1 MKFLDE
7 IKIFVKSGNGGSG
20 CCSFR
25 REKFIEYGGPDGG
38 NGGKGGD
45 VIIKCTNSL
54 NTLIDYKYKQHC
66 IAKDGKPGMKK
77 NKTGKNGN
85 DFTINVPVGT
95 EILMDDKKTLIKDLS
110 NENDQ
115 IIIAFGGNG
124 GLGNINYK
132 SSTNRSPRKFSKG
145 ENGEEKWLY
154 LKLKLIADIGITGL
168 PNAGKS
174 SFIKKISAAKPKIG
188 DYPFTT
194 ITPNLAN
201 ILINNKEFTFA
212 DIPGV
217 IEDAHKGKGLGLD
230 FLSHIERC
238 KILLHLIDVT
248 DDKITK
254 NYKIIRNEIKK
265 YKNKVEKKNELIC
278 LTKCDLIDNKELK
291 YKINVLKKICK
302 KDIYYCSNIT
312 GEKIKEVVKK
322 LESLYEKKNN

>member
-7 IKIFVKSGNGGSG
+7 IKIFVKSGSGGSG

-77 NKTGKNGN
+77 NKTGRNGS
-85 DFTINVPVGT
+85 DFTINVPLGT

-110 NENDQ
+110 KENDQ

-154 LKLKLIADIGITGL
+154 LKLKLIADIGIIGL
-168 PNAGKS
+168 PNVGKS

-248 DDKITK
+248 DNKIIK
-254 NYKIIRNEIKK
+254 NYRIIRNEIKK

-278 LTKCDLIDNKELK
+278 LTKCDLLNKNELK
-291 YKINVLKKICK
+291 YKIIELKNGCK
-302 KDIYYCSNIT
+302 KEIYYCSNVT
-312 GEKIKEVVKK
+312 GEGIKKVLQK
-322 LESLYEKKNN
+322 LENLYEKKN

>member
-110 NENDQ
+110 NESDQ

-212 DIPGV
+212 DIPGI

-278 LTKCDLIDNKELK
+278 LTKCDLLNENELK
-291 YKINVLKKICK
+291 YKITELKNVCK
-302 KDIYYCSNIT
+302 KEIYHCSNIT
-312 GEKIKEVVKK
+312 GEGIKRVLTN
-322 LESLYEKKNN
+322 LEKLYEKKN

>member
-45 VIIKCTNSL
+45 VIVKCTNSL

-66 IAKDGKPGMKK
+66 IAKDGRPGMKK

-110 NENDQ
+110 KENDQ
-115 IIIAFGGNG
+115 IIIAFGGKG

-194 ITPNLAN
+194 TTPNLAN

-238 KILLHLIDVT
+238 KILLHLIDVI
-248 DDKITK
+248 DNKIVK

-278 LTKCDLIDNKELK
+278 LTKCDLLDKNELK
-291 YKINVLKKICK
+291 YKITELQNVCK
-302 KDIYYCSNIT
+302 KEIYYCSNIT
-312 GEKIKEVVKK
+312 GEGIKKVLTK
-322 LESLYEKKNN
+322 LENLHEKKN

>member
-7 IKIFVKSGNGGSG
+7 IKIFVKSGSGGSG

-45 VIIKCTNSL
+45 VIIKCSNSL
-54 NTLIDYKYKQHC
+54 NTLIDYKYKPHC
-66 IAKDGKPGMKK
+66 MAKDGKSGMKR

-85 DFTINVPVGT
+85 DFIILVPVGT
-95 EILMDDKKTLIKDLS
+95 EVLMEDKKTLIKDLS
-110 NENDQ
+110 NKNDQ

-132 SSTNRSPRKFSKG
+132 SSTNRSPRKFTKG
-145 ENGEEKWLY
+145 EKSEEKWLY
-154 LKLKLIADIGITGL
+154 LKLKLIADIGIIGL

-174 SFIKKISAAKPKIG
+174 SFIKKISAAKPKIA

-194 ITPNLAN
+194 ITPNLASI
-201 ILINNKEFTFA
+201 ILNNNELTFA

-217 IEDAHKGKGLGLD
+217 IEDAHKGKGLGLN

-238 KILLHLIDVT
+238 KILLHLIDAS
-248 DDKITK
+248 DKDVIK

-265 YKNKVEKKNELIC
+265 YKNKLEKKNELIC
-278 LTKCDLIDNKELK
+278 LTKCDLLEKNELK
-291 YKINVLKKICK
+291 YKINELKKVCK
-302 KDIYYCSNIT
+302 KEIYYCSNIT
-312 GEKIKEVVKK
+312 GEGIETVLRNLEV
-322 LESLYEKKNN
+322 LYGKKN

>member
-110 NENDQ
+110 NESDQ

-217 IEDAHKGKGLGLD
+217 IDDEHKGKGLGLD

-278 LTKCDLIDNKELK
+278 LTKCDLLNENELK
-291 YKINVLKKICK
+291 YKITELKNVCK
-302 KDIYYCSNIT
+302 KEIYHCSNIT
-312 GEKIKEVVKK
+312 GEGIKRVLTN
-322 LESLYEKKNN
+322 LEKLYEKKN

>member
-7 IKIFVKSGNGGSG
+7 IKIFVKSGSGGSG

-45 VIIKCTNSL
+45 IIIKCTNSL

-77 NKTGKNGN
+77 NKTGRNGI
-85 DFTINVPVGT
+85 DFTINVPLGT

-110 NENDQ
+110 KENDQ

-154 LKLKLIADIGITGL
+154 LKLKLIADIGIIGL
-168 PNAGKS
+168 PNVGKS

-248 DDKITK
+248 DNKIIK

-278 LTKCDLIDNKELK
+278 LTKCDLLNKNELK
-291 YKINVLKKICK
+291 YKIIELKNGCK
-302 KDIYYCSNIT
+302 KEIYYCSNVT
-312 GEKIKEVVKK
+312 GEGIKKVLQK
-322 LESLYEKKNN
+322 LENLYEKKN

>member
-45 VIIKCTNSL
+45 VIVKCTNSL

-66 IAKDGKPGMKK
+66 IAKDGRPGMKK

-110 NENDQ
+110 KENDQ

-154 LKLKLIADIGITGL
+154 LKLKLIADIGIIGL

-194 ITPNLAN
+194 TTPNLAN

-238 KILLHLIDVT
+238 KILLHLIDVI
-248 DDKITK
+248 DNKIVK

-278 LTKCDLIDNKELK
+278 LTKCDLLTKNELK
-291 YKINVLKKICK
+291 FKITELQNVCK
-302 KDIYYCSNIT
+302 KEIYYCSNIT
-312 GEKIKEVVKK
+312 GEGIKKVLTK
-322 LESLYEKKNN
+322 LENLHEKKN

>member
-1 MKFLDE
+1 M
-7 IKIFVKSGNGGSG
+7 
-20 CCSFR
+20 
-25 REKFIEYGGPDGG
+25 
-38 NGGKGGD
+38 
-45 VIIKCTNSL
+45 
-54 NTLIDYKYKQHC
+54 
-66 IAKDGKPGMKK
+66 
-77 NKTGKNGN
+77 
-85 DFTINVPVGT
+85 
-95 EILMDDKKTLIKDLS
+95 
-110 NENDQ
+110 
-115 IIIAFGGNG
+115 
-124 GLGNINYK
+124 
-132 SSTNRSPRKFSKG
+132 
-145 ENGEEKWLY
+145 
-154 LKLKLIADIGITGL
+154 

-278 LTKCDLIDNKELK
+278 LTKCDLLDKNELK
-291 YKINVLKKICK
+291 YKITELQNVCK
-302 KDIYYCSNIT
+302 KEIYYCSNIT
-312 GEKIKEVVKK
+312 GEGIKKVLTK
-322 LESLYEKKNN
+322 LENLHEKKN

>member
-1 MKFLDE
+1 M
-7 IKIFVKSGNGGSG
+7 
-20 CCSFR
+20 
-25 REKFIEYGGPDGG
+25 
-38 NGGKGGD
+38 
-45 VIIKCTNSL
+45 
-54 NTLIDYKYKQHC
+54 
-66 IAKDGKPGMKK
+66 
-77 NKTGKNGN
+77 
-85 DFTINVPVGT
+85 
-95 EILMDDKKTLIKDLS
+95 
-110 NENDQ
+110 
-115 IIIAFGGNG
+115 
-124 GLGNINYK
+124 
-132 SSTNRSPRKFSKG
+132 
-145 ENGEEKWLY
+145 
-154 LKLKLIADIGITGL
+154 

-238 KILLHLIDVT
+238 KILLHLIDAT

-278 LTKCDLIDNKELK
+278 LTKCDLLQKDELK
-291 YKINVLKKICK
+291 HKINELKNVCK
-302 KDIYYCSNIT
+302 KEIYYCSNVT
-312 GEKIKEVVKK
+312 GEGIKKVVKK
-322 LESLYEKKNN
+322 LENLYGKKKN

>member
-7 IKIFVKSGNGGSG
+7 IKIFVKSGSGGSG

-45 VIIKCTNSL
+45 VIIKCSNSL
-54 NTLIDYKYKQHC
+54 NTLIDYKYKPHC
-66 IAKDGKPGMKK
+66 MAKDGKSGMKR

-85 DFTINVPVGT
+85 DFIILVPVGT
-95 EILMDDKKTLIKDLS
+95 EVLMEDKKTLIKDLS
-110 NENDQ
+110 NKNDQ

-132 SSTNRSPRKFSKG
+132 SSTNRSPRKFTKG
-145 ENGEEKWLY
+145 EKSEEKWLY
-154 LKLKLIADIGITGL
+154 LKLKLIADIGIIGL

-174 SFIKKISAAKPKIG
+174 SFIKKISAAKPKIA

-194 ITPNLAN
+194 IIPNLASV
-201 ILINNKEFTFA
+201 IINNNELTFA

-217 IEDAHKGKGLGLD
+217 IEDAHKGKGLGLN

-238 KILLHLIDVT
+238 KILLHLIDAS
-248 DDKITK
+248 DKDVIK

-278 LTKCDLIDNKELK
+278 LTKCDLLEKDELK
-291 YKINVLKKICK
+291 DKITKLKNAYKKE
-302 KDIYYCSNIT
+302 IYFCSNIT
-312 GEKIKEVVKK
+312 GEGINKVLKK
-322 LESLYEKKNN
+322 LESLYEKKN